1 MELFFILSILL
12 TSSCTISRFIILHD
26 MHENYSM
33 LNSEELIHFDQWKY
47 MIPFYNL
54 YLYHNH
60 IPLLE
65 EEKEKYLFDAYR
77 TFQENQCSLKRTG
90 AYEWEQDEEQFIE
103 VKPTIKTICIKG
115 NEIQLF
121 VNSIALENTML
132 LIPNKNDYRYEMD
145 DLNHQMNLI
154 QLQNQTPLYVS
165 CKKDAEYRF
174 LIQAKQFLL
183 DYQIYT
189 LENNLQEVTEE
200 TIQKENLMFSFQ
212 KTK

>member
-65 EEKEKYLFDAYR
+65 EEKEKYL
-77 TFQENQCSLKRTG
+77 SL
-90 AYEWEQDEEQFIE
+90 ADEDNVDEKI
-103 VKPTIKTICIKG
+103 
-115 NEIQLF
+115 
-121 VNSIALENTML
+121 
-132 LIPNKNDYRYEMD
+132 
-145 DLNHQMNLI
+145 
-154 QLQNQTPLYVS
+154 
-165 CKKDAEYRF
+165 
-174 LIQAKQFLL
+174 
-183 DYQIYT
+183 
-189 LENNLQEVTEE
+189 
-200 TIQKENLMFSFQ
+200 ENLKLKIQIRFRLFRPCR
-212 KTK
+212 KTKSIK